1 MLCLVA
7 DREDREVEADPIG
20 KIIATR
26 LRAAARARGWTQG
39 QVHYQANVGQPKGE
53 EIVSL
58 TTVQML
64 LRGAH
69 TNPSLSTVLAVARAL
84 DLTLDQVVGISPMP
98 EMVPVPVED
107 DVSARVA
114 SLEAELRE
122 MRQGMAKFFQAEAVQ
137 DRQDAEA
144 IEQGRHVE
152 LPAPAVESLA
162 NRRRKAK

>member
-7 DREDREVEADPIG
+7 ERDESEADPIG
-20 KIIATR
+20 KIIASR
-26 LRAAARARGWTQG
+26 LRAAAKARGWTQG
-39 QVHYQANVGQPKGE
+39 QVHYQANVGQPEGE

-98 EMVPVPVED
+98 EMVRLPPED
-107 DVSARVA
+107 DVDVRLRRIEEALGKIGVFQLA
-114 SLEAELRE
+114 EAESDEQAATALEQAAAAKRRAPGGVSPLRS
-122 MRQGMAKFFQAEAVQ
+122 G
-137 DRQDAEA
+137 
-144 IEQGRHVE
+144 
-152 LPAPAVESLA
+152 
-162 NRRRKAK
+162 RRKAK